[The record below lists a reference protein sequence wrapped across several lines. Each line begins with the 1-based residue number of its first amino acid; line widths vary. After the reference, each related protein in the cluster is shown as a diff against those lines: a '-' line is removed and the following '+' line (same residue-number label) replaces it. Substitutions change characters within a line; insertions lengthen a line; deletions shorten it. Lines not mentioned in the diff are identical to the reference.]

1 MAEET
6 KSATNEFLITG
17 AGAGLAIFFPGGDG
31 TVSLSPTDASAFRQ
45 IGGTP
50 PPVAGP
56 GDWNGATV
64 VFEASFNG
72 LFTDSFRPMVDS
84 LGVQLLFA
92 ENGTESKNFSAK
104 ACYIRPIVTGTPNGI
119 GLLLSIKGRGQ

>member
-6 KSATNEFLITG
+6 KSATNEYLLTG
-17 AGAGLAIFFPGGDG
+17 AGADDAIFFPGGDG
-31 TVSLSPTDASAFRQ
+31 TVSLSPTDGSAFRQ
-45 IGGTP
+45 IAGVVTP
-50 PPVAGP
+50 GP

-84 LGVQLLFA
+84 LGVQLVFA

-104 ACYIRPIVTGTPNGI
+104 ACYIRPIVTGVPNGI
-119 GLLLSIKGRGQ
+119 GLLLAITGRGQ